1 LWALWREFGGLE
13 ETPSMLAFDYPP
25 HVTLAAYESVP
36 EDRLSDTL
44 RSELG
49 AFPPFRLT
57 FTRLAFFENPQLVFW
72 AAPEAS
78 ELLSRA
84 HAAIHR
90 RIDPALC
97 HEHYRPQRWT
107 PHCTLATKVTAL
119 TEQAIEPFDI
129 VFDRADCVE
138 FPLCASSAR
147 AT

>member
-1 LWALWREFGGLE
+1 MAFAISITTQKAAGAPLWALWREFGGLE

-72 AAPEAS
+72 AAPMLQFTGAS
-78 ELLSRA
+78 TLHCATSTTGRSAGHLTARW
-84 HAAIHR
+84 
-90 RIDPALC
+90 
-97 HEHYRPQRWT
+97 RPR
-107 PHCTLATKVTAL
+107 
-119 TEQAIEPFDI
+119 
-129 VFDRADCVE
+129 
-138 FPLCASSAR
+138 
-147 AT
+147 